1 MKLSELKTRRE
12 AIIEREL
19 QIAVELTESKRAW
32 FVDGIEKPIAE
43 RTTLEAEQ
51 ARLALE
57 KHHLTSKINEHKA
70 AIKTYR
76 FTMSHAIL
84 IKLVTERGMPDLVI
98 EADRMALDI
107 ATAGEPA

>member
-1 MKLSELKTRRE
+1 MKLSELKARRE
-12 AIIEREL
+12 AIVEREL
-19 QIAVELTESKRAW
+19 QINVDLTESKRA
-32 FVDGIEKPIAE
+32 FFADGIERPLSE
-43 RTTLEAEQ
+43 RVALEAEL

-57 KHHLTSKINEHKA
+57 KHHLTAKINEHKA